1 MQKLLIPTKGIIALT
16 CALGL
21 FATSVAAQESQPKDN
36 ALQTYPKTYF
46 DQFTAQ
52 TARDMIDRLP
62 GFILDTGSNVR
73 GFGAG
78 AGNVLINGSRPSS
91 KTGGIEE
98 ALERIGSSSVERIDI
113 IRGSSGSSE
122 TAGQSVVAN
131 IITRQ
136 GGTSGRWEFQIERA
150 AHGKINTATEF
161 TLEQSFSGW
170 ETSSKINAH
179 IERRP
184 LDATRTTRD
193 ALGVINSIEQEKR
206 PSKSFQIAASTEAKR
221 AAAGGLLVVNG
232 RLNYNPVSFK
242 TDRFGF
248 DSGVIGANPDQR
260 RSIDFERKFTQA
272 EIGVDWTRSLANDWS
287 LKLLSL
293 SALDNTNQQSLV
305 FSERPVGT
313 QTSNSVFDSRKKSFE
328 TVARA
333 TMSKVGTQN
342 IIPKFGGE
350 IAYNRLNSDLAL
362 RLEDANG
369 ITEII
374 LPAANVLVEE
384 LRGEAF
390 ANLTWKA
397 SKNMIVETGL
407 SVELSEISV
416 SGDAEN
422 TRSFVF
428 AKPFASLVYDISP
441 GVQIR
446 FDGRQSVGQL
456 NFSDFAASASASND
470 RVTAGNPELGPDQTT
485 RVSTALDLRSKSGS
499 ALNVEVYHEW
509 RNDILEQI
517 ILPSGA
523 QGLGN
528 AGNAQVWGLR
538 STASFP
544 LSFIIPGGLVEL
556 EAEFSDSS
564 FFDPVISG
572 KRAVSNIDDVN
583 ISIDFR
589 QDIPNWKM
597 AWGVSYTAPL
607 EGPFFFV
614 DEISLNGDGRTWG
627 AFIETTRFLGVKT
640 HLEFAGIG
648 DRKFFNERSFYN
660 PDRGGIFTGSL
671 TSASNR
677 GLFATLTISNQF

>member
-499 ALNVEVYHEW
+499 VLNVEVYHEW

-607 EGPFFFV
+607 EGPFF
-614 DEISLNGDGRTWG
+614 LCRRN
-627 AFIETTRFLGVKT
+627 
-640 HLEFAGIG
+640 
-648 DRKFFNERSFYN
+648 
-660 PDRGGIFTGSL
+660 
-671 TSASNR
+671 
-677 GLFATLTISNQF
+677 

>member
-1 MQKLLIPTKGIIALT
+1 MQKLLITTKGLLVLT

-21 FATSVAAQESQPKDN
+21 FATSVAAQESQSKNN

-136 GGTSGRWEFQIERA
+136 GETSGRWEFQIERA

-184 LDATRTTRD
+184 LDATRTARD
-193 ALGVINSIEQEKR
+193 ALGTINFIEQEKR

-248 DSGVIGANPDQR
+248 DGGIIGGNPDQR
-260 RSIDFERKFTQA
+260 RTIDFDRKFTQA
-272 EIGVDWTRSLANDWS
+272 EIGVDWTRSLSNDWS

-305 FSERPVGT
+305 FSERPVGS
-313 QTSNSVFDSRKKSFE
+313 QTSNSIFDSRKRSFE

-362 RLEDANG
+362 RLEDGNG
-369 ITEII
+369 VTEII

-397 SKNMIVETGL
+397 SRNMAVEAGL
-407 SVELSEISV
+407 SVEFSEISV

-428 AKPFASLVYDISP
+428 AKPFASLVYDIRP

-446 FDGRQSVGQL
+446 FDGRQSAGQL
-456 NFSDFAASASASND
+456 NFSDFAASASASSD
-470 RVTAGNPELGPDQTT
+470 RVAGGNPELGPDQTI
-485 RVSTALDLRSKSGS
+485 RVSTALDLRAKSGS
-499 ALNVEVYHEW
+499 ALHVEIFHEW

-517 ILPSGA
+517 ILPSGV

-528 AGNAQVWGLR
+528 AGNAQVWGLK
-538 STASFP
+538 STASLP
-544 LSFIIPGGLVEL
+544 LSFIIPGGLLEL

-627 AFIETTRFLGVKT
+627 GFIETTRFFGFKT

-648 DRKFFNERSFYN
+648 DRKFFNKRSFYN
-660 PDRGGIFTGSL
+660 PDRGGTFTGSL